1 MKILRLHWDFLSEL
15 HPIPILC
22 SKDEK
27 NDAIYEYELP
37 DDEVAR
43 IEKCIVDFYSIY
55 HKLAQLDDTCGINMK
70 RDVLDKSR
78 EIIADVST
86 D

>member
-1 MKILRLHWDFLSEL
+1 MILRITWDFLSEL

-27 NDAIYEYELP
+27 NDAIYEYDLP
-37 DDEVAR
+37 DDEVTK
-43 IEKCIVDFYSIY
+43 IEQCIVEFYSIY
-55 HKLAQLDDTCGINMK
+55 HKLTQLDDTCGISMK

-78 EIIADVST
+78 NIIADVET